1 MIDREDIDHNLF
13 ILRLI
18 IRRKFGVEGE
28 SLDQAMSQMKRK
40 LPKRAHR
47 SAERI
52 VEMSQRIGTDGTQNI
67 DEISE
72 FENLMSGLIDDL
84 VYYDPEETRRRKR
97 TGGRWEAL
105 FQLGVASGLMVLFM
119 QWQGLI

>member
-84 VYYDPEETRRRKR
+84 VYYDPEETRRRKM

>member
-84 VYYDPEETRRRKR
+84 V
-97 TGGRWEAL
+97 
-105 FQLGVASGLMVLFM
+105 
-119 QWQGLI
+119 

>member
-52 VEMSQRIGTDGTQNI
+52 VEMSQRIGTNGTHNI

-84 VYYDPEETRRRKR
+84 VYYDPEETRRRKM

-105 FQLGVASGLMVLFM
+105 FQLGVASGLMLLFM